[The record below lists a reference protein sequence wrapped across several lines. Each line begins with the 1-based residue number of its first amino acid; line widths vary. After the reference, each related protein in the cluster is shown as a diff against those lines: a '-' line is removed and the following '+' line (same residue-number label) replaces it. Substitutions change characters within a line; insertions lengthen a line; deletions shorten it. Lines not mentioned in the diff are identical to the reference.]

1 MSTFS
6 GEHQW
11 HGDKLR
17 TSRIV
22 KYTFIMFVLY
32 TALSTFTSVVIGV
45 DNLAALS
52 FGEYFTYQLMPPS
65 LLAVAMYAL
74 MAKRDSAKAWRYTAS
89 VFLFGFLM
97 GMLIL
102 SLLMQELYIPPT
114 WFVEL
119 PLSVASAIVGTLIG
133 IKWSIKSASAT

>member
-1 MSTFS
+1 
-6 GEHQW
+6 
-11 HGDKLR
+11 
-17 TSRIV
+17 
-22 KYTFIMFVLY
+22 MFVLY

-102 SLLMQELYIPPT
+102 SLLMQELYFPPT

-119 PLSVASAIVGTLIG
+119 PLSVASAIFGTLIG

>member
-1 MSTFS
+1 
-6 GEHQW
+6 
-11 HGDKLR
+11 
-17 TSRIV
+17 
-22 KYTFIMFVLY
+22 MFVLL

-45 DNLAALS
+45 DNLATLS

-89 VFLFGFLM
+89 VFLFGFIM

>member
-1 MSTFS
+1 M
-6 GEHQW
+6 W

-17 TSRIV
+17 ASRIV
-22 KYTFIMFVLY
+22 KYTLIMFVLL

-119 PLSVASAIVGTLIG
+119 PLSVASAIFGTLIG